1 MLNTYGER
9 ERAWLWLN
17 DVLGANV
24 SLTEKLIFCN
34 EDILSLY
41 NGIKSGG
48 PVVFPEHLGEA
59 HKRELIK
66 RCSESRI
73 DSLIENMEK
82 LGIYAVTRDD
92 AGYPA
97 LLREIYDP
105 PTVLYIKGKPPEQ
118 AKLPIAVIG
127 SRNCSDYGREMA
139 GYFGRELAANG
150 ACIVSGLAAGCDSEA
165 ANGALSASGNEFPT
179 IAVLGCGADV
189 VYPSSS
195 RALYEKICAV
205 GSVISEFKPGK
216 GPTRESFP
224 QRNRIIS
231 GLSKGVLVIEA
242 GAKSGT
248 RITVEFAHEQG
259 RDVFAVPGRITDLL
273 SVGTNGLIK
282 SGAAK
287 AVFAADDILYEYGI
301 FLEDPLPPIHSVDL
315 SKLEPGQ
322 RKVCELLIFGEKTV
336 DSICEAT
343 GFSVADVNMYLTEL
357 ELSGIIKQLPNGEY
371 AV

>member
-1 MLNTYGER
+1 
-9 ERAWLWLN
+9 
-17 DVLGANV
+17 
-24 SLTEKLIFCN
+24 
-34 EDILSLY
+34 
-41 NGIKSGG
+41 
-48 PVVFPEHLGEA
+48 
-59 HKRELIK
+59 
-66 RCSESRI
+66 
-73 DSLIENMEK
+73 MEQR
-82 LGIYAVTRDD
+82 GIYAVSRDD
-92 AGYPA
+92 AGYPK

-105 PTVLYIKGKPPEQ
+105 PTVLYIKGKAPGEI
-118 AKLPIAVIG
+118 KLPIAVIG

-139 GYFGRELAANG
+139 AYFGRELALHG

-165 ANGALSASGNEFPT
+165 ARGALSASENCFPT
-179 IAVLGCGADV
+179 VAVLGCGVDV

-195 RALYEKICAV
+195 RELYERILEK

-216 GPTRESFP
+216 SPTRESFP

-248 RITVEFAHEQG
+248 RTTVEFAHEQG

-287 AVFAADDILYEYGI
+287 AVFAADDILYEYGM
-301 FLEDPLPPIHSVDL
+301 FLEDPLLPIHSVDL
-315 SKLEPGQ
+315 SKLEPRP
-322 RKVCELLIFGEKTV
+322 RKVCELLILGEKSA
-336 DSICEAT
+336 DSICELT
-343 GFSVADVNMYLTEL
+343 GFSVAEVNSYLTEL